1 MAGIRRA
8 RPSRK
13 VQDDEAL
20 KGPGLEAEDAPDWQ
34 ADGGATPALPD
45 LNGGPL
51 EPKAWLALQQTI
63 GNSAVGGL
71 VERRRAGQSLPANAR
86 TDMEASF
93 GRDFGQVQIHA
104 GPEVDQAAQALDA
117 AAFTVGDGIYVHS
130 GLPGFEDPFGRQVLG
145 EELAHV
151 AQGAG
156 VSGAGRVTDPDES
169 AEKDARAAGR
179 AAAAGANASV
189 EAAPEMGGAVARFDF
204 GGVVAAAGEAVNAAV
219 AAGQEKTEL
228 TDDEKD
234 RLSAGALFPL
244 KALWAQLGDKVQAAK
259 GGKPSPQQL
268 QPIADNSEGIGKFI
282 YSFAGPAAIQESLE
296 RAAASAVGGHNAL
309 LAAINPQLTLMGTAD
324 ALATVAAEI
333 TGLASAP
340 AAAPSP
346 AAGTAP
352 ADSTTADSLTP
363 AEADQ
368 LKFGAAEPLTRASEQ
383 LKSPEHDLETIIDR
397 LANIPGLLQSF
408 TKPASLVPQL
418 RRKALSVEIA
428 ARTLV
433 AIHSGGKAAVNQAMG
448 MWQSAIITMEGLTVK
463 SPGGGTPKAA
473 ESTGT
478 GDDEDKKKPD

>member
-1 MAGIRRA
+1 MAAIRRA

-13 VQDDEAL
+13 AEDDEAV
-20 KGPGLEAEDAPDWQ
+20 KRPAPGAEDALEQ
-34 ADGGATPALPD
+34 ESDGGGTPAFPD

-51 EPKAWLALQQTI
+51 EPDAWLALQHAI

-71 VERRRAGQSLPANAR
+71 VERRRAGQSLPADTR
-86 TDMEASF
+86 HDMEASF

-130 GLPGFEDPFGRQVLG
+130 GVPGFEDPFGRQVLG

-156 VSGAGRVTDPDES
+156 VGGVGRVTDTGER
-169 AEKDARAAGR
+169 AEKEARAAGR
-179 AAAAGANASV
+179 AAAAGENASV
-189 EAAPEMGGAVARFDF
+189 DAAPQMESAVARFEF
-204 GGVVAAAGEAVNAAV
+204 GGVLAAAGEAVNAAV
-219 AAGQEKTEL
+219 AAGLEKTEL

-244 KALWAQLGDKVQAAK
+244 KALWTQLGDKMQAAK
-259 GGKPSPQQL
+259 GGKPSAQQL

-296 RAAASAVGGHNAL
+296 RAAASASAGHNAL
-309 LAAINPQLTLMGTAD
+309 LAAINPQQTLMATAD
-324 ALATVAAEI
+324 AMATAAAEI
-333 TGLASAP
+333 TGLASVP
-340 AAAPSP
+340 AAAP

-352 ADSTTADSLTP
+352 AASATTESLTP

-368 LKFGAAEPLTRASEQ
+368 LKFGAADPLAHASEQ
-383 LKSPEHDLETIIDR
+383 LKSPEHDLDTIIDR
-397 LANIPGLLQSF
+397 LANVPGVLQSF

-428 ARTLV
+428 VRTLV
-433 AIHSGGKAAVNQAMG
+433 AVHGGAKAAVSQAMG
-448 MWQSAIITMEGLTVK
+448 MWQSAIITLEGLTVK
-463 SPGGGTPKAA
+463 SPGGGTPKTA

-478 GDDEDKKKPD
+478 SDDEDKKKPD